1 MPFRVI
7 PAVLMAVLVGASAS
21 CARGPAANGP
31 APARAPTF
39 ASTDSVTADTVVT
52 GIVHYRVRR
61 PTGPLNIH
69 VVTVPVNGGYEFT
82 AARAL
87 DSLYG
92 RERVTGM
99 VKRRVDRG
107 VRIPVALNADFF
119 DLRTG
124 ANENNQITDGQ
135 IWKTVPVTDSPHDTF
150 RNSHSQF
157 AVGVDGRPYL
167 DRFSYAGS
175 LTTRCGRFTLDGING
190 IPRAAEALILFTGA
204 YGSASLA
211 DSVRGPSRQ
220 LVLAGAAAPRALG
233 AEDFE
238 LTVATDSAVGPSGI
252 RADRYILGAYG
263 GAQARLDSIA
273 RCGSA
278 IRVSH
283 GFRPDRGRLTMIA
296 GGWPRVVT
304 DGRNIAASADSVEG
318 TFPRFSAQRHPR
330 SAVGFSRDSTVVYLV
345 AVDGRQEASA
355 GMTLVELGD
364 FRVSIG
370 VCQGRN
376 LDGGGSTTLVIDGRV
391 ANRPSDQTG
400 ERTVGNAILVR
411 ERRR

>member
-1 MPFRVI
+1 MPFRGI
-7 PAVLMAVLVGASAS
+7 LALVAAALGGGSA
-21 CARGPAANGP
+21 CAPGPAANAP
-31 APARAPTF
+31 VPARAPTF
-39 ASTDSVTADTVVT
+39 ASTDSVSTDTVAP
-52 GIVHYRVRR
+52 GMVHYRVRR

-69 VVTVPVNGGYEFT
+69 VVTVPAHRGYEFT
-82 AARAL
+82 APRAL

-99 VKRRVDRG
+99 VKRRRDRG
-107 VRIPVALNADFF
+107 ERVPVALNADFF

-124 ANENNQITDGQ
+124 ANENNQITDGE

-157 AVGVDGRPYL
+157 AVGVDGRPYI
-167 DRFSYAGS
+167 DRLSYAGS

-190 IPRAAEALILFTGA
+190 IPRVDALVLFTGA

-211 DSVRGPSRQ
+211 DSVRAPSRQ

-233 AEDFE
+233 PGDLE
-238 LTVATDSAVGPSGI
+238 LTTATDSAVGPAGI
-252 RADRYILGAYG
+252 RADRYILAAYG
-263 GAQARLDSIA
+263 TVQQRLDSIA
-273 RCGSA
+273 RCASSV
-278 IRVSH
+278 RVSH
-283 GFRPDRGRLTMIA
+283 GFRPDRGRLTMVA

-304 DGRNIAASADSVEG
+304 DGRNVAASADSVEG

-330 SAVGFSRDSTVVYLV
+330 SAVGFSRDSATVYLV
-345 AVDGRQEASA
+345 AVDGRQNASA

-364 FRVSIG
+364 FLVSIG
-370 VCQGRN
+370 VFQGMN
-376 LDGGGSTTLVIDGRV
+376 LDGGGSTTLVIDGQV
-391 ANRPSDQTG
+391 VNRPSDQTG

-411 ERRR
+411 ERR